1 MNKKKGVPLYK
12 KVLICLMTTI
22 MVIMCATV
30 PSLAVTQVNFLRPR
44 MMYNLPTTTQVSYF
58 RLAVDDYI
66 EELIE
71 QSYIVTSKALD
82 KEAILKD
89 IQDKNVYSNKI
100 RTPSLKASSTFDK
113 ELIPKIID
121 VNISTT
127 KITIDTE
134 VFYFKNSTDALAF
147 VDKLNEQI
155 KTEYSIIEN
164 IEINKDDLTDHSV
177 LDKKIEDAKTERQ
190 EIEQRQRELEQKK
203 KEEEAK
209 QRELEQ
215 KKKKEEEAKKKQYK
229 VTSRGSDSPRT
240 SSQST
245 RFPLA
250 NYVYVSSRYGK
261 RSGKLH
267 TGIDLAASSGTH
279 VYAWKSGTVTLSSW
293 AGGYGNCILVKHSDG
308 TTSRYAHLSGYNCS
322 VGDKVAAGELI
333 GYVGSTGNST
343 GPHLHFE
350 VIINGST
357 VNPAP
362 YLGL

>member
-12 KVLICLMTTI
+12 KVLICLMTMV

-30 PSLAVTQVNFLRPR
+30 PSFAVTQVNFLKPR
-44 MMYNLPTTTQVSYF
+44 MMYNLPTTAQVSYF

-66 EELIE
+66 EELTE
-71 QSYIVTSKALD
+71 QGYIVTSKAFD

-89 IQDKNVYSNKI
+89 IQDKNVYSNRV
-100 RTPSLKASSTFDK
+100 RTPLLKASSTFDK

-121 VNISTT
+121 VNISAT
-127 KITIDTE
+127 KITINTE

-164 IEINKDDLTDHSV
+164 VEINKDDLTNQSV

-190 EIEQRQRELEQKK
+190 EIEQRQRELKQKK

-209 QRELEQ
+209 Q
-215 KKKKEEEAKKKQYK
+215 KQYK
-229 VTSRGSDSPRT
+229 VTSRGGNYSRT
-240 SSQST
+240 SSQGT

-250 NYVYVSSRYGK
+250 SYVYVSSLYGQ
-261 RSGKLH
+261 RWGKLH
-267 TGIDLAASSGTH
+267 TGIDLVASSGTY

-350 VIINGST
+350 IIINGST

>member
-1 MNKKKGVPLYK
+1 M
-12 KVLICLMTTI
+12 M
-22 MVIMCATV
+22 V
-30 PSLAVTQVNFLRPR
+30 PSLAVTQVHFLEPKIAN
-44 MMYNLPTTTQVSYF
+44 NLPITAQVNYF
-58 RLAVDDYI
+58 NVAINNYIKELA
-66 EELIE
+66 E
-71 QSYIVTSKALD
+71 QGYVVTSKALD

-89 IQDKNVYSNKI
+89 MQTKNMPSNKM
-100 RTPSLKASSTFDK
+100 RTSSLRASYTFDK

-121 VNISTT
+121 VNIHATQ
-127 KITIDTE
+127 ITINTE

-147 VDKLNEQI
+147 VNKLNEQI
-155 KTEYSIIEN
+155 KTEYSIVEN
-164 IEINKDDLTDHSV
+164 VEINKDDLTSQII
-177 LDKKIEDAKTERQ
+177 LNKKIEKAKTERQ
-190 EIEQRQRELEQKK
+190 EIEQRQRELEQKRK

-209 QRELEQ
+209 Q
-215 KKKKEEEAKKKQYK
+215 KQYK
-229 VTSRGSDSPRT
+229 VTSRGSDYSRA

-250 NYVYVSSRYGK
+250 SYVYVSSRYGL
-261 RSGKLH
+261 RRGKLH

-279 VYAWKSGTVTLSSW
+279 VYAWKSGTVILSSW
-293 AGGYGNCILVKHSDG
+293 AGGYGNCILVRHSDG

-322 VGDKVAAGELI
+322 VGNKVAAGELI

>member
-12 KVLICLMTTI
+12 KVLICLIAMI
-22 MVIMCATV
+22 MVIGCAMV
-30 PSLAVTQVNFLRPR
+30 PSLAVTQVNFLKPR
-44 MMYNLPTTTQVSYF
+44 IMYNLPMTAQVNNFS
-58 RLAVDDYI
+58 LAVDNYI
-66 EELIE
+66 KELTE
-71 QSYIVTSKALD
+71 QGYVVTSKALD
-82 KEAILKD
+82 KEAILKSM
-89 IQDKNVYSNKI
+89 QDQNMSSNRIKAPLL
-100 RTPSLKASSTFDK
+100 RASSTFDK
-113 ELIPKIID
+113 ELIPKVID
-121 VNISTT
+121 VNISATQ
-127 KITIDTE
+127 ITIDTE

-147 VDKLNEQI
+147 VDELNEQI

-164 IEINKDDLTDHSV
+164 IEINKDNLTDQAV
-177 LDKKIEDAKTERQ
+177 LDKKIEDAKTEKQ
-190 EIEQRQRELEQKK
+190 EIEQRQRELKQKK
-203 KEEEAK
+203 
-209 QRELEQ
+209 R
-215 KKKKEEEAKKKQYK
+215 EEEAKKRQDK
-229 VTSRGSDSPRT
+229 VTSRGGDYFRT

-245 RFPLA
+245 SFPLA
-250 NYVYVSSRYGK
+250 NYTYVSSSYGQ
-261 RSGKLH
+261 RWGKLH
-267 TGIDLAASSGTH
+267 TGIDLAASSGTC

-322 VGDKVAAGELI
+322 VGDTVTAGELI

>member
-12 KVLICLMTTI
+12 KVLICLMTMV
-22 MVIMCATV
+22 MVIMGATV
-30 PSLAVTQVNFLRPR
+30 PSLAVTQVNFLKPR
-44 MMYNLPTTTQVSYF
+44 MMYSLPMTAQVSYF

-66 EELIE
+66 EELTE
-71 QSYIVTSKALD
+71 QGYIVTSKALD

-89 IQDKNVYSNKI
+89 IQDKNVYPNRV
-100 RTPSLKASSTFDK
+100 RTPLLKASSTFDK

-121 VNISTT
+121 VNISAT

-134 VFYFKNSTDALAF
+134 VFYFKNSTEALAF

-164 IEINKDDLTDHSV
+164 VEINKDDLTDQSV

-209 QRELEQ
+209 QR
-215 KKKKEEEAKKKQYK
+215 QYK
-229 VTSRGSDSPRT
+229 VTSRGSDYSRT

-245 RFPLA
+245 SFPLA
-250 NYVYVSSRYGK
+250 NYVCVSSPYGQ
-261 RSGKLH
+261 RWGKLH
-267 TGIDLAASSGTH
+267 TGIDLAASSGTY

-322 VGDKVAAGELI
+322 VGDTVAAGELI

>member
-12 KVLICLMTTI
+12 KALICLMIMI

-30 PSLAVTQVNFLRPR
+30 PSLAVTQVNILQPR
-44 MMYNLPTTTQVSYF
+44 LMYDLSMTAQVSYF
-58 RLAVDDYI
+58 RFAVDDYI
-66 EELIE
+66 EELTE
-71 QSYIVTSKALD
+71 QGYIVTSKALD

-89 IQDKNVYSNKI
+89 IQDKNIYSNRI
-100 RTPSLKASSTFDK
+100 RTPLLKASSTFDK

-121 VNISTT
+121 VNISAT
-127 KITIDTE
+127 KIIIDTE

-147 VDKLNEQI
+147 VNKLNEQI

-164 IEINKDDLTDHSV
+164 IEINKDDLTDQSV

-209 QRELEQ
+209 QR
-215 KKKKEEEAKKKQYK
+215 QYK
-229 VTSRGSDSPRT
+229 VTSRGGDYFRT
-240 SSQST
+240 SSQGT
-245 RFPLA
+245 RFPLTS
-250 NYVYVSSRYGK
+250 YVYVSSPYGQ
-261 RSGKLH
+261 RWGKLH
-267 TGIDLAASSGTH
+267 TGIDLAASSGTY

-350 VIINGST
+350 VIINSST

>member
-12 KVLICLMTTI
+12 KVLICLMTMV
-22 MVIMCATV
+22 MVITCATI
-30 PSLAVTQVNFLRPR
+30 PSFAVTQASFLNPR
-44 MMYNLPTTTQVSYF
+44 ITYSIPMTAPIGYF
-58 RLAVDDYI
+58 SLAVDDYI
-66 EELIE
+66 EELTE
-71 QSYIVTSKALD
+71 QGYIVTSKVLNRG
-82 KEAILKD
+82 AILKN
-89 IQDKNVYSNKI
+89 IQDKNISLNKI
-100 RTPSLKASSTFDK
+100 KTPSLKASSTFDK
-113 ELIPKIID
+113 ELISKIID
-121 VNISTT
+121 VNISAVQ
-127 KITIDTE
+127 ITIDTE

-164 IEINKDDLTDHSV
+164 IEINKDDLTDQAI

-190 EIEQRQRELEQKK
+190 EIEQRQRELEQK
-203 KEEEAK
+203 
-209 QRELEQ
+209 R
-215 KKKKEEEAKKKQYK
+215 KEEEAKKRQYK
-229 VTSRGSDSPRT
+229 VTSRCGDDSRT

-245 RFPLA
+245 SFPLA
-250 NYVYVSSRYGK
+250 NYVYVSSPYGQ
-261 RSGKLH
+261 RWGRLH

>member
-12 KVLICLMTTI
+12 KVLICLMAMV
-22 MVIMCATV
+22 MVIMCAMV
-30 PSLAVTQVNFLRPR
+30 PSLAVTQVNILKPGIICS
-44 MMYNLPTTTQVSYF
+44 LPMTAQVSYF

-66 EELIE
+66 EELTE
-71 QSYIVTSKALD
+71 QGYIVTSKALD

-89 IQDKNVYSNKI
+89 IQDKNVYPNRI
-100 RTPSLKASSTFDK
+100 RTPLLKASSTFDK

-121 VNISTT
+121 VNVSAT

-147 VDKLNEQI
+147 VDKLNKQI

-164 IEINKDDLTDHSV
+164 IEINKDDLTDQSV

-209 QRELEQ
+209 KR
-215 KKKKEEEAKKKQYK
+215 QYK
-229 VTSRGSDSPRT
+229 VTSRGGNYSRT
-240 SSQST
+240 SSQGT

-250 NYVYVSSRYGK
+250 SYVYVSSPYGQ
-261 RSGKLH
+261 RWGKLH

>member
-12 KVLICLMTTI
+12 KVLICLMTMV

-30 PSLAVTQVNFLRPR
+30 PSLAVTQVNILQPR
-44 MMYNLPTTTQVSYF
+44 LMYDLSMTAQVSYF

-66 EELIE
+66 EELTE
-71 QSYIVTSKALD
+71 QGYIVTSKALD

-89 IQDKNVYSNKI
+89 VQDKNVYPNRI
-100 RTPSLKASSTFDK
+100 RTPLLKASSTFDK

-121 VNISTT
+121 VNISAT
-127 KITIDTE
+127 KITINTE

-164 IEINKDDLTDHSV
+164 IEINKDDLTDQSV

-209 QRELEQ
+209 QR
-215 KKKKEEEAKKKQYK
+215 QYK
-229 VTSRGSDSPRT
+229 VTSRGSDYSRT
-240 SSQST
+240 SSQDI
-245 RFPLA
+245 RFPLV
-250 NYVYVSSRYGK
+250 NYVYVSSPYGQ
-261 RSGKLH
+261 RWGKLH

-279 VYAWKSGTVTLSSW
+279 IYA
-293 AGGYGNCILVKHSDG
+293 
-308 TTSRYAHLSGYNCS
+308 
-322 VGDKVAAGELI
+322 
-333 GYVGSTGNST
+333 
-343 GPHLHFE
+343 
-350 VIINGST
+350 
-357 VNPAP
+357 
-362 YLGL
+362 

>member
-12 KVLICLMTTI
+12 KVLICLMAMV
-22 MVIMCATV
+22 MVIMCAMV
-30 PSLAVTQVNFLRPR
+30 PSLAVTQVNILKPGIICS
-44 MMYNLPTTTQVSYF
+44 LPMTAQVSYF

-66 EELIE
+66 EELTE
-71 QSYIVTSKALD
+71 QGYIVTSKALD

-89 IQDKNVYSNKI
+89 IQDKNVYPNRI
-100 RTPSLKASSTFDK
+100 RTPLLKASSTFDK

-121 VNISTT
+121 VNISAT

-164 IEINKDDLTDHSV
+164 IEINKDDLTDQSV

-209 QRELEQ
+209 QR
-215 KKKKEEEAKKKQYK
+215 QYK
-229 VTSRGSDSPRT
+229 VTSRGGNYSRA
-240 SSQST
+240 SSQGT

-250 NYVYVSSRYGK
+250 SYVYVSSPYGQ
-261 RSGKLH
+261 RWGKLH

>member
-12 KVLICLMTTI
+12 KVLICLMTMV

-30 PSLAVTQVNFLRPR
+30 PSFAVTQVNFLKPR
-44 MMYNLPTTTQVSYF
+44 MMYNLPTTAQVSYF

-66 EELIE
+66 EELTE
-71 QSYIVTSKALD
+71 QGYIVTSKAFD

-89 IQDKNVYSNKI
+89 IQDKNVYSNRV
-100 RTPSLKASSTFDK
+100 RTPLLKASSTFDK

-121 VNISTT
+121 VNISAT

-164 IEINKDDLTDHSV
+164 IEINKDDLTDQSV

-203 KEEEAK
+203 KEEEAR
-209 QRELEQ
+209 QR
-215 KKKKEEEAKKKQYK
+215 QYK
-229 VTSRGSDSPRT
+229 VTSRGDDYSRT
-240 SSQST
+240 SSQGT

-250 NYVYVSSRYGK
+250 SYVYVSSLYGQ
-261 RSGKLH
+261 RWGKLH
-267 TGIDLAASSGTH
+267 TGIDLAASSGTY

-350 VIINGST
+350 IIINGST

>member
-1 MNKKKGVPLYK
+1 MNKKKEVSLYK
-12 KVLICLMTTI
+12 KALICLMTMI
-22 MVIMCATV
+22 MVIMCVTA
-30 PSLAVTQVNFLRPR
+30 PSFAVTQVNFLKPR
-44 MMYNLPTTTQVSYF
+44 MIYNLSMTAQVSYF

-66 EELIE
+66 EELTE
-71 QSYIVTSKALD
+71 QGYIVTSKALD

-89 IQDKNVYSNKI
+89 VQDKNVYPNRI
-100 RTPSLKASSTFDK
+100 RTPLLKASSTFDK

-121 VNISTT
+121 VNISAT
-127 KITIDTE
+127 KITINTE

-164 IEINKDDLTDHSV
+164 IEINKDDLTDQSV

-209 QRELEQ
+209 QR
-215 KKKKEEEAKKKQYK
+215 QYK
-229 VTSRGSDSPRT
+229 VTSRGGDYSRT
-240 SSQST
+240 SSQGT

-250 NYVYVSSRYGK
+250 SYVYVSSFYGQ
-261 RSGKLH
+261 RWGKLH
-267 TGIDLAASSGTH
+267 TGIDLAASSGTY

-293 AGGYGNCILVKHSDG
+293 AGGYGNCILIKHSDG

-322 VGDKVAAGELI
+322 VGDKVAAGKLI

>member
-12 KVLICLMTTI
+12 KVLICLMTMV

-30 PSLAVTQVNFLRPR
+30 PSLSVTQVNFLKPR
-44 MMYNLPTTTQVSYF
+44 MMYSLPMTAQVSYF

-66 EELIE
+66 EELTE
-71 QSYIVTSKALD
+71 QGYIVTSKALD

-89 IQDKNVYSNKI
+89 IQDKNVYPNRI
-100 RTPSLKASSTFDK
+100 RTPLLKASSTFDK

-121 VNISTT
+121 VNISAT

-164 IEINKDDLTDHSV
+164 IEINKDDLTDQSV

-209 QRELEQ
+209 QR
-215 KKKKEEEAKKKQYK
+215 QYK
-229 VTSRGSDSPRT
+229 VTSRGGNYSRT

-250 NYVYVSSRYGK
+250 SYLYVSSPYGQ
-261 RSGKLH
+261 RRGRLH

-293 AGGYGNCILVKHSDG
+293 AGGYGKSSLDQHSDG
-308 TTSRYAHLSGYNCS
+308 RSYRYAHQSDYN
-322 VGDKVAAGELI
+322 G
-333 GYVGSTGNST
+333 
-343 GPHLHFE
+343 
-350 VIINGST
+350 
-357 VNPAP
+357 
-362 YLGL
+362 

>member
-12 KVLICLMTTI
+12 KVLICLMTMV
-22 MVIMCATV
+22 MVIMCAMV
-30 PSLAVTQVNFLRPR
+30 PSFAVTQVNFLKPGI
-44 MMYNLPTTTQVSYF
+44 MYNLPTTAQVSYF
-58 RLAVDDYI
+58 SLAVDDYI
-66 EELIE
+66 EELTE
-71 QSYIVTSKALD
+71 QGYIVTSKALD

-89 IQDKNVYSNKI
+89 IQDKNVYPNRI
-100 RTPSLKASSTFDK
+100 RTPLLKASSTFDK

-121 VNISTT
+121 VNISAT

-164 IEINKDDLTDHSV
+164 IEINKDDLTDQSV

-209 QRELEQ
+209 QR
-215 KKKKEEEAKKKQYK
+215 QYK
-229 VTSRGSDSPRT
+229 VTSRGSDYSRT
-240 SSQST
+240 SSQGT

-250 NYVYVSSRYGK
+250 SYVYVSSPYGQ
-261 RSGKLH
+261 RWGKLH
-267 TGIDLAASSGTH
+267 TGVDLAASSGTH

-322 VGDKVAAGELI
+322 VGNKVAAGELI

>member
-12 KVLICLMTTI
+12 KVLICLMAMV
-22 MVIMCATV
+22 MVIMCAMV
-30 PSLAVTQVNFLRPR
+30 PSLAVTQVNILKPGIICS
-44 MMYNLPTTTQVSYF
+44 LPMTAQVSYF

-66 EELIE
+66 KELTE
-71 QSYIVTSKALD
+71 QGYVVTSKALD

-89 IQDKNVYSNKI
+89 IQDKNVYPNRI
-100 RTPSLKASSTFDK
+100 RTPLLKASSTFDK

-121 VNISTT
+121 VNISAT

-164 IEINKDDLTDHSV
+164 IEINKDDLTDQSV

-209 QRELEQ
+209 QR
-215 KKKKEEEAKKKQYK
+215 QYK
-229 VTSRGSDSPRT
+229 VTSRGGNYSRA
-240 SSQST
+240 SSQGT

-250 NYVYVSSRYGK
+250 SYVYVSSPYGQ
-261 RSGKLH
+261 RWGKLH

-322 VGDKVAAGELI
+322 VGDKVAAGKLI

>member
-12 KVLICLMTTI
+12 KVLICLMTMV
-22 MVIMCATV
+22 MVIMCAMV
-30 PSLAVTQVNFLRPR
+30 PSLAVTQVNILQPR
-44 MMYNLPTTTQVSYF
+44 MMYDLSTTAQVSYF

-66 EELIE
+66 EELTE
-71 QSYIVTSKALD
+71 QGYIVTSKALD

-89 IQDKNVYSNKI
+89 IQDKNVYPNRI
-100 RTPSLKASSTFDK
+100 RTPLLKASSTFDK

-121 VNISTT
+121 VNISAT

-164 IEINKDDLTDHSV
+164 IEINKDDLTDQSV

-209 QRELEQ
+209 KR
-215 KKKKEEEAKKKQYK
+215 QYK
-229 VTSRGSDSPRT
+229 VTSRGGNYSRT

-250 NYVYVSSRYGK
+250 NYVYVSSPYGQ
-261 RSGKLH
+261 RWGKLH
-267 TGIDLAASSGTH
+267 TGIDLATSSGTH

-293 AGGYGNCILVKHSDG
+293 AGGYGNCILIKHSDG

>member
-12 KVLICLMTTI
+12 KVLICLMTMV
-22 MVIMCATV
+22 MVIMCAMV
-30 PSLAVTQVNFLRPR
+30 PSLAVTQVNILQPR
-44 MMYNLPTTTQVSYF
+44 MMYSLPTTAQVSYF
-58 RLAVDDYI
+58 SLAVDDYI
-66 EELIE
+66 KELTE
-71 QSYIVTSKALD
+71 QGYVVTSKALD

-89 IQDKNVYSNKI
+89 IQDKNVYPNRI
-100 RTPSLKASSTFDK
+100 RTPLLKASSTFDK

-121 VNISTT
+121 VNISAT

-164 IEINKDDLTDHSV
+164 IEINKDDLTDQNV

-203 KEEEAK
+203 KEEEAR
-209 QRELEQ
+209 QR
-215 KKKKEEEAKKKQYK
+215 QYQ
-229 VTSRGSDSPRT
+229 VTSRGGDYSRT
-240 SSQST
+240 SSQGI

-250 NYVYVSSRYGK
+250 SYVYVSSPYGQ
-261 RSGKLH
+261 RWGKLH

-308 TTSRYAHLSGYNCS
+308 TTSRYAHLSSYNCS

>member
-12 KVLICLMTTI
+12 KVLICLMAII
-22 MVIMCATV
+22 MVIMCAMV
-30 PSLAVTQVNFLRPR
+30 PSLAVTQVNFLKPK
-44 MMYNLPTTTQVSYF
+44 MMYNLPITAQVSYF
-58 RLAVDDYI
+58 SLTVDDYI
-66 EELIE
+66 KELTK
-71 QSYIVTSKALD
+71 QGYVVTSKALD

-89 IQDKNVYSNKI
+89 IQNKNISSNRI
-100 RTPSLKASSTFDK
+100 RIPLLKAFPTFDK
-113 ELIPKIID
+113 ELISQIID
-121 VNISTT
+121 VNIFAT

-147 VDKLNEQI
+147 VDKLNKQI

-164 IEINKDDLTDHSV
+164 VEINKDDLTNRTI
-177 LDKKIEDAKTERQ
+177 LNKKIENAKTERQ

-203 KEEEAK
+203 REEAK
-209 QRELEQ
+209 QKQLEQ
-215 KKKKEEEAKKKQYK
+215 KKKEEEAKKKQYK
-229 VTSRGSDSPRT
+229 VTSRGSDYSRA

-261 RSGKLH
+261 RWGKLH

-293 AGGYGNCILVKHSDG
+293 AGGYGKCILVKHSDG

>member
-1 MNKKKGVPLYK
+1 MNKKKGASLYK
-12 KVLICLMTTI
+12 KALICLMTMI
-22 MVIMCATV
+22 MVIMCVTV
-30 PSLAVTQVNFLRPR
+30 PSFAVTQVNFLKPR
-44 MMYNLPTTTQVSYF
+44 IVYSLPMTAQASYF
-58 RLAVDDYI
+58 RLAVDNYI
-66 EELIE
+66 EELTE
-71 QSYIVTSKALD
+71 QGYIVTSKVLD

-89 IQDKNVYSNKI
+89 IQDKNVYPNRV
-100 RTPSLKASSTFDK
+100 RTPLLKASSTFDK

-121 VNISTT
+121 VNISAT
-127 KITIDTE
+127 KITINTE

-155 KTEYSIIEN
+155 KTEYSIIKN
-164 IEINKDDLTDHSV
+164 IGINKDDLTDQSV

-209 QRELEQ
+209 QR
-215 KKKKEEEAKKKQYK
+215 QYK
-229 VTSRGSDSPRT
+229 VTSRGSDYSRT
-240 SSQST
+240 SSQCT

-250 NYVYVSSRYGK
+250 SYVYVSSSYGQ
-261 RSGKLH
+261 RWGKLH
-267 TGIDLAASSGTH
+267 TGIDLAESSGTH

-350 VIINGST
+350 IIINGST